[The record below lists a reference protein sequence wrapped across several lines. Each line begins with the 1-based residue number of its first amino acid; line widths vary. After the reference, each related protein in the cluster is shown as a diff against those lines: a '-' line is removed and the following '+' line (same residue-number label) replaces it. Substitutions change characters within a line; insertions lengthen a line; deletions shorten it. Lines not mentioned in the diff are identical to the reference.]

1 MKLTCLQQED
11 SMEQTIQELIDDWKQ
26 RVNDNQK
33 ANYALAIKNNKY
45 HYWIGLPAI
54 ILTTI
59 AGVTLLAEVEEPRIR
74 IIVGI
79 VGIIAAILSVI
90 QTFYS
95 HAKRAENHRFV
106 ASQLVHIRRDIEI
119 FERFVPDRKSE
130 REQRI
135 REIDERISQ
144 IEEDSPAINV
154 ITGTKKWPWILQ
166 GFTGAIV
173 LILLLALGSEWLG
186 QIQATQ
192 QSALYGVRE
201 SVQQG
206 IETWE
211 FDSEDPLVKQRIIL
225 VNTLINEITTQKVI
239 TLLTYLNEKDNEA
252 PITIYLSSTGGFT
265 KDAYAIVQ
273 AIQESDSIVNT
284 VALGDCF
291 SACTK
296 ILMSGTGDRK
306 IAQNSRVMVHTH
318 SYPYDDDPYSN
329 NRILYE
335 REWEFFRKYS
345 DIPPDWINREENFY
359 YLTPEQAITYQIADE
374 ILR

>member
-1 MKLTCLQQED
+1 
-11 SMEQTIQELIDDWKQ
+11 MELTIQELINDWKQ
-26 RVNDNQK
+26 RVNDHQK
-33 ANYALAIKNNKY
+33 ANYALAIKHNKY

-59 AGVTLLAEVEEPRIR
+59 AAATLLAVAEGSRIR
-74 IIVGI
+74 ITVGI
-79 VGIIAAILSVI
+79 IGLIAAILSVI

-95 HAKRAENHRFV
+95 QAKRAENHRFV

-130 REQRI
+130 REQRF

-144 IEEDSPAINV
+144 IEEDAPAIDV
-154 ITGTKKWPWILQ
+154 ISGTKRWPWILQ
-166 GFTGAIV
+166 GFVGAV
-173 LILLLALGSEWLG
+173 MLILLITLGSEWLG
-186 QIQATQ
+186 RIQATQ
-192 QSALYGVRE
+192 QPTVYGVRE

-206 IETWE
+206 VETWE
-211 FDSEDPLVKQRIIL
+211 FGSKDPLLKQRIIL

-239 TLLTYLNEKDNEA
+239 TLLIYLNEKDNEA

-265 KDAYAIVQ
+265 KDAYAIVH
-273 AIQESDSIVNT
+273 AIQESESIVNT

-296 ILMSGTGDRK
+296 ILMSGTGVRK
-306 IAQNSRVMVHTH
+306 IGKNSRIMIHTH
-318 SYPYDDDPYSN
+318 AYAYDDDPYSKN
-329 NRILYE
+329 SILYE

-345 DIPPDWINREENFY
+345 DIPPDWIDREEHFY
-359 YLTPEQAITYQIADE
+359 YLSPEQAITYKIADE
-374 ILR
+374 ILK

>member
-1 MKLTCLQQED
+1 
-11 SMEQTIQELIDDWKQ
+11 MELTIQELIDDWKL
-26 RVNDNQK
+26 RVNDHQK
-33 ANYALAIKNNKY
+33 ANIALAIKHNKY

-54 ILTTI
+54 ILTAI
-59 AGVTLLAEVEEPRIR
+59 AAATLLAVAEGSRIR
-74 IIVGI
+74 ITVGI
-79 VGIIAAILSVI
+79 VGIIAAILSAI

-95 HAKRAENHRFV
+95 QAKRAENHRFV

-130 REQRI
+130 REQRF

-144 IEEDSPAINV
+144 IEEDAPAIDV
-154 ITGTKKWPWILQ
+154 ITGVKRWPWVLQ
-166 GFTGAIV
+166 GFVGAIF
-173 LILLLALGSEWLG
+173 LILLIALGSEWLG

-192 QSALYGVRE
+192 QLVVYGVRE

-206 IETWE
+206 VETWE
-211 FDSEDPLVKQRIIL
+211 FDSKDPLIKQRIIL

-265 KDAYAIVQ
+265 KDAYAIVH
-273 AIQESDSIVNT
+273 AIQESDAIVNT

-296 ILMSGTGDRK
+296 ILVSGTGVRK
-306 IAQNSRVMVHTH
+306 IAQNSRIMIHTH
-318 SYPYDDDPYSN
+318 AYPYDDDPHSN
-329 NRILYE
+329 NNILYE

-345 DIPPDWINREENFY
+345 DIPPDWIDREENFY
-359 YLTPEQAITYQIADE
+359 YLSPEQAITFQIADE
-374 ILR
+374 ILK